1 MDINN
6 DYANKLIDMMVDFET
21 KLQDPIFLEKMKK
34 EEKWME
40 SIDLRTMFD
49 IQEDC
54 DIFVKE

>member
-21 KLQDPIFLEKMKK
+21 KLQDPIFLEKMKM

-54 DIFVKE
+54 NIFVKE